1 LSGYLEGDLSPGD
14 RSRVS
19 DHLTECPECAE
30 KLGELESTRR
40 LLRRLPEPELPRAF
54 TESVMARVRAGEADP
69 PSLVRWL
76 RRLAEPALAVPVA
89 ASFAA
94 LVAVLAMQAGVADQR
109 APGLQA
115 AVEAT
120 PAPRVAAVAPEP
132 APRDEQVAPV
142 KAQSQHVREMQ
153 RRSLALLMARRG
165 RPTELARILRGA
177 GHPYSPSFASHFE
190 EREHASLASATWAPR

>member
-1 LSGYLEGDLSPGD
+1 LSGYLEGDLPPGD

-19 DHLTECPECAE
+19 DHLTQCPECAE
-30 KLGELESTRR
+30 QLAELESTRR
-40 LLRRLPEPELPRAF
+40 LLRCLPEPELPRAF

-115 AVEAT
+115 AVEPT

-165 RPTELARILRGA
+165 RPTELRGA
-177 GHPYSPSFASHFE
+177 GHPYSPSFAPHFE
-190 EREHASLASATWAPR
+190 EREHASLASASWAPR